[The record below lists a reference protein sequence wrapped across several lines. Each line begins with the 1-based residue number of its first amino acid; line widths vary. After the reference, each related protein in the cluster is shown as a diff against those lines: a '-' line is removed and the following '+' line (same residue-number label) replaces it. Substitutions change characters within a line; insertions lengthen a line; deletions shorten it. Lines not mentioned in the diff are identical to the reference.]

1 MVAIVKVVAIMV
13 SNGLDGQKPVELNQR
28 VKKSEIREFYFPWQ
42 VKLGV
47 RMLNLAKKKGLAI
60 S

>member
-47 RMLNLAKKKGLAI
+47 RMLNLARRRV
-60 S
+60 